1 MVVVGSPSRGLVGIG
16 RGRGDAAPVAM
27 DSAFQR
33 AVLSMDHVDK
43 FEGRTLWGAGKDLRS
58 KWGSTEVIMRGRPA
72 GESAFTTT
80 IWSCNLF
87 TNVDLVSRGCRIR
100 TGGTPYPASTL
111 NGLRN
116 PRLFGDHQGVEEPY
130 ADAQGGHSNFA
141 RRGEC

>member
-1 MVVVGSPSRGLVGIG
+1 MINFQTPLHPSFLSPLSRPSLFAMVVVGSPSRGLVGIG

-72 GESAFTTT
+72 GESTFT
-80 IWSCNLF
+80 IISLVSWSCNLF
-87 TNVDLVSRGCRIR
+87 TNLDLLLCV
-100 TGGTPYPASTL
+100 
-111 NGLRN
+111 
-116 PRLFGDHQGVEEPY
+116 
-130 ADAQGGHSNFA
+130 
-141 RRGEC
+141 

>member
-111 NGLRN
+111 DGLRN
-116 PRLFGDHQGVEEPY
+116 SRLLSDHQGV
-130 ADAQGGHSNFA
+130 
-141 RRGEC
+141 

>member
-80 IWSCNLF
+80 IWSCNSF
-87 TNVDLVSRGCRIR
+87 TNLDLVSRGCRIR

-111 NGLRN
+111 DGLRN

>member
-1 MVVVGSPSRGLVGIG
+1 MINLQTPLHPSFLSLLSRPSLFAMVVVGSPSRGLVGIG

-72 GESAFTTT
+72 GELTFT
-80 IWSCNLF
+80 IISLVAWSGNSFAKLH
-87 TNVDLVSRGCRIR
+87 L
-100 TGGTPYPASTL
+100 
-111 NGLRN
+111 
-116 PRLFGDHQGVEEPY
+116 
-130 ADAQGGHSNFA
+130 GHDKI
-141 RRGEC
+141 